1 MEPVV
6 DVPLSFLKNL
16 EKSRAIMELAE
27 SKKKTTPM
35 SASAGLM
42 SESFEPEQYL
52 TEIPEQH
59 MSSPTER
66 RPYNADM
73 VHNSNLPE
81 SVKKIMTE
89 FPTNSP
95 DMFVSGY
102 MPDTSKVRM
111 DLMEDIQPAP
121 KMPKNVNELMQG
133 KQPTQPVRS
142 QQPITSNDEH
152 IRNVV
157 REEMLRVFGES
168 YIEQIKKDT
177 IKQTLTSL
185 KKKGLL
191 K

>member
-1 MEPVV
+1 
-6 DVPLSFLKNL
+6 
-16 EKSRAIMELAE
+16 
-27 SKKKTTPM
+27 
-35 SASAGLM
+35 M

-52 TEIPEQH
+52 TEIPHQQ

-73 VHNSNLPE
+73 IQNSNLPE

-89 FPTNSP
+89 FPTNAP
-95 DMFVSGY
+95 EMYVSGY

-111 DLMEDIQPAP
+111 DLMEDRQPAP

-133 KQPTQPVRS
+133 KQSSQPVRS

>member
-1 MEPVV
+1 
-6 DVPLSFLKNL
+6 
-16 EKSRAIMELAE
+16 
-27 SKKKTTPM
+27 
-35 SASAGLM
+35 
-42 SESFEPEQYL
+42 
-52 TEIPEQH
+52 
-59 MSSPTER
+59 
-66 RPYNADM
+66 
-73 VHNSNLPE
+73 
-81 SVKKIMTE
+81 
-89 FPTNSP
+89 
-95 DMFVSGY
+95 

-111 DLMEDIQPAP
+111 DLMEDRQPAP